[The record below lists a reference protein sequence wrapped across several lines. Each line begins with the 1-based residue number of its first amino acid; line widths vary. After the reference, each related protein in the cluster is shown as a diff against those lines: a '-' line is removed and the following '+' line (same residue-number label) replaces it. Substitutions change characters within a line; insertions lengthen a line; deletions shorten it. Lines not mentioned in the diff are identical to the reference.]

1 LEIQKREQKELQQTS
16 AELMGKRSEWD
27 ARLAALTDLDDYKT
41 SKKLLTTKSQLKNV
55 KREGSSDQDEEYSE
69 SERAPTPP
77 RYRQL
82 DADQARC
89 IDFFMV
95 EVDKLSEVVASK
107 ENRDPRRDEDLITL
121 MALKQF
127 VRNYFLGDPLTD
139 QVCRIMKSKIKV
151 NEMIMVLS
159 SLKFKDKNPDML
171 LVTMKQFTDIFF
183 ELVVN
188 PESFKTSQINFY
200 RGGKSIINVF
210 IFLVKGYFQ
219 QVRIMRSIYSDE
231 LAKNDVLHLFEDK
244 EVLDVLRVLVSA
256 SLQLA
261 ALPNSSGISGIS
273 HNSAFQVHSSK
284 NSQSHRQPQPQP
296 PADPSQEVTTSSQEK
311 LQFQGSLLRSAQ
323 GKPLPTH
330 QYSFEFGRDMTGSDR
345 HSNKEENLFQFKNE
359 DSLVHNSTGSI
370 PNFGGI
376 QIPIAGNINSFV
388 TNLLKKTS
396 DNRLKPN

>member
-1 LEIQKREQKELQQTS
+1 
-16 AELMGKRSEWD
+16 M
-27 ARLAALTDLDDYKT
+27 
-41 SKKLLTTKSQLKNV
+41 
-55 KREGSSDQDEEYSE
+55 
-69 SERAPTPP
+69 
-77 RYRQL
+77 

-107 ENRDPRRDEDLITL
+107 ENKDPRRDEDLITL

-127 VRNYFLGDPLTD
+127 VRNYFLGDPGAD
-139 QVCRIMKSKIKV
+139 NVCRIMKSKIKV

-183 ELVVN
+183 ELIIN

-219 QVRIMRSIYSDE
+219 QVRILRSIYSDE
-231 LAKNDVLHLFEDK
+231 LPKNDVLHLFEDK
-244 EVLDVLRVLVSA
+244 EVLEVLRVLVSA

-261 ALPNSSGISGIS
+261 ALSTSTTISGIS
-273 HNSAFQVHSSK
+273 PNSAFQVHSSK
-284 NSQSHRQPQPQP
+284 NSQSNRQPLAQQQI
-296 PADPSQEVTTSSQEK
+296 DPSQEITTSSQEK
-311 LQFQGSLLRSAQ
+311 NQFNQGSLLRSAQ
-323 GKPLPTH
+323 GKQLATH

-345 HSNKEENLFQFKNE
+345 HSLKEENLFHLKNE
-359 DSLVHNSTGSI
+359 DSLVNNSTGSI

-388 TNLLKKTS
+388 TNLLKKTG
-396 DNRLKPN
+396 DGRLKPN

>member
-1 LEIQKREQKELQQTS
+1 MLHQTVD
-16 AELMGKRSEWD
+16 AIGKRADWD
-27 ARLAALTDLDDYKT
+27 TRLASLADFEDYKPT
-41 SKKLLTTKSQLKNV
+41 KKLQGKSQLRILK
-55 KREGSSDQDEEYSE
+55 KAGSSDQDEYSE
-69 SERAPTPP
+69 SEQASTPP
-77 RYRQL
+77 RYRNL
-82 DADQARC
+82 DTDQARC

-107 ENRDPRRDEDLITL
+107 ENKDPRRDEDLITL

-127 VRNYFLGDPLTD
+127 VRNYFLGDPGAD
-139 QVCRIMKSKIKV
+139 NVCRIMKSKIKV

-183 ELVVN
+183 ELIIN

-219 QVRIMRSIYSDE
+219 QVRILRSIYSDE
-231 LAKNDVLHLFEDK
+231 LPKNDVLHLFEDK
-244 EVLDVLRVLVSA
+244 EVLEVLRVLVSA

-261 ALPNSSGISGIS
+261 ALSTSTTISGIS
-273 HNSAFQVHSSK
+273 PNSAFQVHSSK
-284 NSQSHRQPQPQP
+284 NSQSNRQPLAQQQI
-296 PADPSQEVTTSSQEK
+296 DPSQEITTSSQEK
-311 LQFQGSLLRSAQ
+311 NQFNQGSLLRSAQ
-323 GKPLPTH
+323 GKQLATH

-345 HSNKEENLFQFKNE
+345 HSLKEENLFHLKNE
-359 DSLVHNSTGSI
+359 DSLVNNSTGSI

-388 TNLLKKTS
+388 TNLLKKTG
-396 DNRLKPN
+396 DGRLKPN

>member
-1 LEIQKREQKELQQTS
+1 
-16 AELMGKRSEWD
+16 
-27 ARLAALTDLDDYKT
+27 
-41 SKKLLTTKSQLKNV
+41 
-55 KREGSSDQDEEYSE
+55 
-69 SERAPTPP
+69 
-77 RYRQL
+77 
-82 DADQARC
+82 
-89 IDFFMV
+89 MV
-95 EVDKLSEVVASK
+95 EVDKLSQVVASK

-127 VRNYFLGDPLTD
+127 VRNYFVGDPLSD

-183 ELVVN
+183 ELIVN

-210 IFLVKGYFQ
+210 IFLIKGYFQ

-231 LAKNDVLHLFEDK
+231 LAKNDVLHLFEEKDA
-244 EVLDVLRVLVSA
+244 LDVLRVLVSA

-261 ALPNSSGISGIS
+261 AQPSAVGISGIS
-273 HNSAFQVHSSK
+273 PNSAFQVHSCK
-284 NSQSHRQPQPQP
+284 QSQSHRQPQLQP
-296 PADPSQEVTTSSQEK
+296 PVDPSQEITSSSQEK
-311 LQFQGSLLRSAQ
+311 LPFNQGSLLRSGQ
-323 GKPLPTH
+323 GKPLAAH

-345 HSNKEENLFQFKNE
+345 HSTKEENLFQFKNE
-359 DSLVHNSTGSI
+359 DSLVNNSTGSI
-370 PNFGGI
+370 QNFGGI

-388 TNLLKKTS
+388 TNLLKKT